1 MFINLII
8 LNRGKYWDEVRGEK
22 NAHTAGHVY
31 FTVPDIRTIDLIIRT
46 KGNYTEDNDD
56 NEMMT

>member
-1 MFINLII
+1 M
-8 LNRGKYWDEVRGEK
+8 RGEK

-46 KGNYTEDNDD
+46 KGKYTEDNDD